1 MRHLIAVLMLLALAA
16 PCFGA
21 DKDEVAAAQAKFVAK
36 MVAQHDFPA
45 ADVEALLA
53 EATIRSDIIDAISR
67 PAERTLEWRDYQK
80 IFLTE
85 KRIAAG
91 AEFWREH
98 DAFIRKTADET
109 GVAPEMLVAII
120 GIESFFGRI
129 TGKYRV
135 LDALSTLAFA
145 YPPRAKFFGGELEQ
159 FLLLTREE
167 ALQPTS
173 ALGSYAGAMGAPQ
186 FIPSSYRAYAV
197 DGDGDGQR
205 DLWGNWQDVI
215 ASIANYFK
223 VHRWRSGEPIAVQ
236 ATTAKSDASADRPNR
251 LKLADTVQSLSDAG
265 FVFATEQPT
274 DAPTML
280 VTLEGENGREYWVG
294 FNNFYVITRYNRSV
308 LYAMAA
314 RDLGSAIRMRVSG
327 EPVAHR

>member
-1 MRHLIAVLMLLALAA
+1 MKHLLPALMLLVVAA
-16 PCFGA
+16 PSFGA
-21 DKDEVAAAQAKFVAK
+21 DENKVAAARAEFVEK
-36 MVAQHDFPA
+36 MVAQHDFSA
-45 ADVEALLA
+45 ADVRALLA
-53 EATIRSDIIDAISR
+53 EATIRNDIIEAISR

-91 AEFWREH
+91 VDFWREH
-98 DAFIRKTADET
+98 EDFIRATSEET
-109 GVAPEMLVAII
+109 GVAPEMLVSII

-205 DLWGNWQDVI
+205 DLWDNWQDVI
-215 ASIANYFK
+215 ASIANYFE

-236 ATTAKSDASADRPNR
+236 ATRSKSDPDSDRPNR

-280 VTLEGENGREYWVG
+280 VTLEGERGTEYWVG

-314 RDLGSAIRMRVSG
+314 RDLGNAIRMRVAA
-327 EPVAHR
+327 EPVARR

>member
-1 MRHLIAVLMLLALAA
+1 MKRLLSILLLCIPAA
-16 PCFGA
+16 PSFGLS
-21 DKDEVAAAQAKFVAK
+21 DREIEAARAAFVER
-36 MVAQHDFPA
+36 MVAQHDFTA
-45 ADVEALLA
+45 AEVESLLA

-67 PAERTLEWRDYQK
+67 PAERTLEWRDYRK
-80 IFLTE
+80 IFLTD
-85 KRIAAG
+85 KRIDAG
-91 AEFWREH
+91 VEFWREH
-98 DAFIRKTADET
+98 ETFIAETSAKT

-167 ALQPTS
+167 ALTPTA

-205 DLWGNWQDVI
+205 DLWENWRDVI
-215 ASIANYFK
+215 ASIANYFE
-223 VHRWRSGEPIAVQ
+223 VHRWQNGEPIAVQ
-236 ATTAKSDASADRPNR
+236 ATRARSAGERPNR
-251 LKLADTVQSLSDAG
+251 LKLADTVQTLSDAG
-265 FVFATEQPT
+265 YVFATEQPAE
-274 DAPTML
+274 APAML
-280 VTLEGENGREYWVG
+280 VTLEGQNGTEYWVG

-314 RDLGSAIRMRVSG
+314 RDLGWAIKTKFEGERMAER
-327 EPVAHR
+327 

>member
-1 MRHLIAVLMLLALAA
+1 MKRLITLLLFCLPATPTLG
-16 PCFGA
+16 FSES
-21 DKDEVAAAQAKFVAK
+21 EVAVARAEFVKK
-36 MVAQHDFPA
+36 MVAQHDFTSTE
-45 ADVEALLA
+45 VEALLA
-53 EATIRSDIIDAISR
+53 EAKIRSDIIDAISR
-67 PAERTLEWRDYQK
+67 PAERTLEWRDYRK
-80 IFLTE
+80 IFLTD
-85 KRIAAG
+85 KRIDAG
-91 AEFWREH
+91 VVFWREH
-98 DAFIRKTADET
+98 EEFIRQTAASS

-145 YPPRAKFFGGELEQ
+145 YPPRAKFFGSELEQ

-167 ALQPTS
+167 SLTPTA

-205 DLWGNWQDVI
+205 DLWESWEDVI
-215 ASIANYFK
+215 ASIANYFA
-223 VHRWRSGEPIAVQ
+223 VHRWQSGEPIAVQ
-236 ATTAKSDASADRPNR
+236 ATRTKSEPQGKRPNR

-265 FVFATEQPT
+265 YVFATEQPA
-274 DAPTML
+274 DAAAML
-280 VTLEGENGREYWVG
+280 VTVEGQNGTEYWVG

-314 RDLGSAIRMRVSG
+314 RELGSSIKTKFEGERV
-327 EPVAHR
+327 ANR